1 MQVFATINKG
11 GLKINAGVNAN
22 NWLIKELVIKDLF
35 GIQVIAC
42 VNVINHVILCV
53 YLDYDNWKC
62 RKKLMDR
69 LVEECTETDEEVKL
83 AKITLA
89 EHENRHKNKFSF
101 CTQYI
106 VLFSIIIT
114 VNIGIGTY
122 FIYHKYMNHVK
133 KKLLLKK
140 VLIIRQHL
148 IIKYLK
154 WLQMLKA

>member
-69 LVEECTETDEEVKL
+69 LVEECTETD
-83 AKITLA
+83 
-89 EHENRHKNKFSF
+89 
-101 CTQYI
+101 
-106 VLFSIIIT
+106 
-114 VNIGIGTY
+114 
-122 FIYHKYMNHVK
+122 K
-133 KKLLLKK
+133 KWNWLK
-140 VLIIRQHL
+140 
-148 IIKYLK
+148 
-154 WLQMLKA
+154 